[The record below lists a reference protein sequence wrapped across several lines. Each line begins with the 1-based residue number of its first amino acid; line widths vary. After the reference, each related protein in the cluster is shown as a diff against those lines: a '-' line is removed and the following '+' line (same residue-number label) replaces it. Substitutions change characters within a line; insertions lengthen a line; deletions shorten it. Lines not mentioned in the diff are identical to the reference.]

1 MKKRDRNYI
10 GNTVLIKHELYR
22 YSYKKVKAEKSTQHV
37 CVYPKNNPFIVFG
50 RFNY

>member
-22 YSYKKVKAEKSTQHV
+22 YSYKKVKAEKTKITP
-37 CVYPKNNPFIVFG
+37 YENKMLFF
-50 RFNY
+50 Y